1 MRRGMRRGRGGNVF
15 VQAPYIH
22 VVVAMCSQ
30 VGIAQLAARRS
41 HTPKVVSSILTTHS
55 LLGACAMRLT
65 LQINVASSA
74 LALCGQLS
82 RGCWV
87 AVPRKSHA
95 GGPLQGQQSRA

>member
-1 MRRGMRRGRGGNVF
+1 
-15 VQAPYIH
+15 
-22 VVVAMCSQ
+22 
-30 VGIAQLAARRS
+30 
-41 HTPKVVSSILTTHS
+41 
-55 LLGACAMRLT
+55 MRLT

-87 AVPRKSHA
+87 AVPRKSHT